1 MKASLVVRTLNEAR
15 YLPELLA
22 MVARQQ
28 TGGIEVETVV
38 VDSGSTDGST
48 EIARR
53 AGCKLM
59 HIRRHEF
66 SFGRSLNI
74 GCEAATGDLLVFVSG
89 HCIPTDEHW
98 LRQLCAPLIE
108 GSAHYTYGRQIG
120 GPTSRFSECRIF
132 EKYYPA
138 VSAVPQEG
146 FFCNNA
152 NAALPKAVWQQFRF
166 DEELTGLEDMELAK
180 RMVDAG
186 RRIGYIAEA
195 CVTHHHDETWPQV
208 RRRFERE
215 AIALQKIMPQFHV
228 GLADTARYILR
239 SVLRDVRSAR
249 VAPSPRDGL
258 YRIARYRFE
267 QYVGAYRGNHLHRRM
282 SRQEMDRYFYPQ
294 PATSQ
299 PAGPERRQAR

>member
-28 TGGIEVETVV
+28 TGGLEVETVV

-74 GCEAATGDLLVFVSG
+74 GCEAATGDWLVFVSG

-108 GSAHYTYGRQIG
+108 GTAHYTYGRQIG

-180 RMVDAG
+180 RMVG
-186 RRIGYIAEA
+186 KGMRVGYVAEA
-195 CVTHHHDETWPQV
+195 CVFHHHDESWQQV
-208 RRRFERE
+208 RRRFHRE
-215 AIALQKIMPQFHV
+215 ALALREIMPQIHV
-228 GLADTARYILR
+228 GRRDLIRYITTSIASDLG
-239 SVLRDVRSAR
+239 SAR
-249 VAPSPRDGL
+249 PARQRTGL
-258 YRIARYRFE
+258 ISQIIRYRVS
-267 QYVGAYRGNHLHRRM
+267 QYIGTYTGNKLHRTL
-282 SRQEMDRYFYPQ
+282 SRSEKERLFYP
-294 PATSQ
+294 SL
-299 PAGPERRQAR
+299 